1 MNLIK
6 PLNCIIVDDEDG
18 AHLVIQHHLNGLKS
32 MNLCGSFFN
41 AKDAMD
47 YLYKNSVDLIF
58 LDINMPGLT
67 GMEMLATMSR
77 SPLVILTTAYSEF
90 ALESYKYQVVD
101 YLIKPISLS
110 NFLSAIDKAI
120 SRLKSIDLIDFSSS
134 QNKVITHTEWL
145 TLKVDGDYLRIDP
158 LEIEYIQSWGN
169 YVKVFTDGHFLLS
182 SITTNELEK
191 KLDPSKFI
199 RVHKSYIVAL
209 DRIKKITG
217 NRIHL
222 TPDSIIPIGTTY
234 RKQLLER
241 LH

>member
-1 MNLIK
+1 MNLMN

-18 AHLVIQHHLNGLKS
+18 AHLVIEHHLNGLQS
-32 MNLCGSFFN
+32 LNLCGSFFN

-47 YLYKNSVDLIF
+47 YLYKNPIDLIF

-67 GMEMLATMSR
+67 GMEMLAAMNHP
-77 SPLVILTTAYSEF
+77 PLVILTTAYSEF

-120 SRLKSIDLIDFSSS
+120 SRFKPIGFLPTQEQPLSPI
-134 QNKVITHTEWL
+134 EWL
-145 TLKVDGDYLRIDP
+145 TLKVDGDYIRITTDK
-158 LEIEYIQSWGN
+158 IEYIQSWGN

-182 SITTNELEK
+182 PITTNEIEQ
-191 KLDPSKFI
+191 KLDILKFI
-199 RVHKSYIVAL
+199 RIHKSYIVAL
-209 DRIKKITG
+209 DQIKKITG
-217 NRIHL
+217 NRL
-222 TPDSIIPIGTTY
+222 YLMNDTVIPIGTTY

-241 LH
+241 LN

>member
-1 MNLIK
+1 MNSRL

-77 SPLVILTTAYSEF
+77 SPLVILTTTYNEF

-120 SRLKSIDLIDFSSS
+120 SRLKPIDSSPIQDSI
-134 QNKVITHTEWL
+134 NTHTEWL
-145 TLKVDGDYLRIDP
+145 TLKVDGDYLRINS
-158 LEIEYIQSWGN
+158 LEIKYIQSWGN
-169 YVKVFTDGHFLLS
+169 YVKVFTDEHFLLS
-182 SITTNELEK
+182 PITTNEFEQ
-191 KLDPSKFI
+191 KLDTSKFI

-222 TPDSIIPIGTTY
+222 TDDSIIPIGTTY